1 MKGVFITYNLENEN
15 WTDEQYEEQ
24 EDREIFIPV
33 SVLKELIEE
42 RDKEC
47 YYNNWTTVD
56 IIGKVRE
63 VWE

>member
-1 MKGVFITYNLENEN
+1 MKGIFITYNLENEN

-33 SVLKELIEE
+33 SVLKELIEN
-42 RDKEC
+42 RDKGC
-47 YYNNWTTVD
+47 SDRDTTVD
-56 IIGKVRE
+56 IISKIRE